1 LGFGWIYQQFTWEMN
16 EQRFN
21 EIKHLKNKK

>member
-1 LGFGWIYQQFTWEMN
+1 MN

-21 EIKHLKNKK
+21 EIKHLKNKKNSEWTDSYQKTT